1 MSLHAPLR
9 MSFPPDAGMFNET
22 FAITTDRPVNTNGTT
37 RKRKNMKKLILGV
50 FLAVC
55 WCTGTANAQ
64 DIAAKTNLLYWSTTT
79 PNLSL
84 EFGLGQRTTLDLTG
98 AYNPWTLDKDKNK
111 KIRHWLVMPEFRYW
125 LCERYNGHFFGLH
138 SGYAFYNISGV
149 RIPFQSKSTK
159 DHRYQGWADGC
170 RAFIR
175 ILLDSGQALEPRS
188 HDRPGL
194 HLHELRQV
202 RVRHLRQVQGQS
214 GQTLL
219 RPDQGGYLPD
229 IHNQITRK

>member
-22 FAITTDRPVNTNGTT
+22 FAITTGRPVNTNETT

-111 KIRHWLVMPEFRYW
+111 KIKHWLVMPEFRYW

-159 DHRYQGWADGC
+159 DHRYQGWATGVGLSYGYC
-170 RAFIR
+170 
-175 ILLDSGQALEPRS
+175 LDSGQALEPRS

>member
-22 FAITTDRPVNTNGTT
+22 FAITTDRPVNTNETT

-98 AYNPWTLDKDKNK
+98 AYNPWTLNKDKNK
-111 KIRHWLVMPEFRYW
+111 KIKHWLVMPEFRYW

-138 SGYAFYNISGV
+138 SGYAYYNISGV
-149 RIPFQSKSTK
+149 RIPFRSKSTK
-159 DHRYQGWADGC
+159 DHRYQGWASGFHTATRGFWANVGISKPLSVWDTSIPTMTNTNVLPAASSKAVRKSTTSVRPR
-170 RAFIR
+170 RA
-175 ILLDSGQALEPRS
+175 SP
-188 HDRPGL
+188 
-194 HLHELRQV
+194 
-202 RVRHLRQVQGQS
+202 
-214 GQTLL
+214 
-219 RPDQGGYLPD
+219 
-229 IHNQITRK
+229 